1 MAVVAIVGRPNVGK
15 STLFNRII
23 GRRKAIVDDISG
35 VTRDRIYGVGSWR
48 HKEFTLVD
56 TGGLDPTVENGL
68 FSLIREQALIAI
80 EEADII
86 LFVLDTR
93 DGLTPADEEVA
104 DILRRTKKPVIVVAN
119 KAEGAGRELEA
130 AEFYGLGM
138 DNVMPVSALHGTGVG
153 DVLDELVDLLPED
166 DVVHEAPYDLRVAVI
181 GRPNTGKSTL
191 VNRILGEERLL
202 VSDVPGT
209 TQDSVDTLVEHEG
222 RRYLFVDTAG
232 VRRRSRIDQNLE
244 RYSVM
249 RAIKALERCDVCLLL
264 LESVEG
270 LVEQDIRLAGLAE
283 DRGRG
288 LVLGLNKWD
297 LMEKDGRTFD
307 QMVKEMREKLFFF
320 SHAPVISLSG
330 LTGQRVERIFGAVEE
345 VYEEGGK
352 KIPTSQFNSFIEDA
366 VERHQ
371 PPLVRGRR
379 VRFFYATQLGPHPPT
394 FLLFTNRPGEIRDN
408 YVKYLER
415 RIREEYGF
423 GGNPIRLKF
432 RRGRED
438 RHRG

>member
-23 GRRKAIVDDISG
+23 GSRKSIVDDISG

-48 HKEFTLVD
+48 DREFTLVD
-56 TGGLDPTVENGL
+56 TGGLDPTVEEGL
-68 FSLIREQALIAI
+68 FSLIREQAMVAI
-80 EEADII
+80 HEADII
-86 LFVLDTR
+86 IFVLDTR

-104 DILRRTKKPVIVVAN
+104 QILRRTKKPVLVVAN

-153 DVLDELVDLLPED
+153 DVLDELVQILPED
-166 DVVHEAPYDLRVAVI
+166 VIVPEDPCDLRVAVI

-191 VNRILGEERLL
+191 VNRILGEERHL
-202 VSDVPGT
+202 VSDIPGT

-222 RRYLFVDTAG
+222 KRYLFVDTAG
-232 VRRRSRIDQNLE
+232 VRRRSRIDRNLE

-249 RAIKALERCDVCLLL
+249 RAIKALERCDICLLL
-264 LESVEG
+264 LDSVEG
-270 LVEQDIRLAGLAE
+270 VVEQDIRLAGLAE

-288 LVLGLNKWD
+288 LVLCLNKWD
-297 LMEKDGRTFD
+297 LMEKDGRTYD
-307 QMVKEMREKLFFF
+307 QMVRDLREKLFFF

-330 LTGQRVERIFGAVEE
+330 LTGQRVNRIFAAVDE
-345 VYEEGGK
+345 VYREGGK
-352 KIPTSQFNSFIEDA
+352 RIPTSQFNSFIEDA

-408 YVKYLER
+408 YVRYLEG

-423 GGNPIRLKF
+423 KGNPIRLKF

-438 RHRG
+438 RHKG

>member
-23 GRRKAIVDDISG
+23 GRRKAIVDDVSG

-48 HKEFTLVD
+48 DKEFTLVD
-56 TGGLDPTVENGL
+56 TGGLDPSVEDGL
-68 FSLIREQALIAI
+68 FSLIREQAMVAI

-86 LFVLDTR
+86 MFVLDTR
-93 DGLTPADEEVA
+93 EGLTPGDEEVA
-104 DILRRTKKPVIVVAN
+104 DILRRTKKPVLVVAN
-119 KAEGAGRELEA
+119 KSEGAGREHEA
-130 AEFYGLGM
+130 TEFYGLGM

-153 DVLDELVDLLPED
+153 DLLDELVELLPED
-166 DVVHEAPYDLRVAVI
+166 VVVPEAPYDLRVAVI

-191 VNRILGEERLL
+191 VNRILGEERHL

-249 RAIKALERCDVCLLL
+249 RAIKALERCDICLLL
-264 LESVEG
+264 LDSGEG

-288 LVLGLNKWD
+288 LVIGLNKWD
-297 LMEKDGRTFD
+297 LMEKEPRTFD
-307 QMVKEMREKLFFF
+307 QMVKDMREKLFFF
-320 SHAPVISLSG
+320 SHAPFISISG
-330 LTGQRVERIFGAVEE
+330 LTGQRVDRIFGAIEK

-352 KIPTSQFNSFIEDA
+352 KIPTSQFNTFIQDA

-379 VRFFYATQLGPHPPT
+379 LRFFYATQLGPYPPT

-408 YVKYLER
+408 YVKYLEG
-415 RIREEYGF
+415 RIRDEYGYQ
-423 GGNPIRLKF
+423 GNPIRLKF

-438 RHRG
+438 RHRA

>member
-1 MAVVAIVGRPNVGK
+1 
-15 STLFNRII
+15 
-23 GRRKAIVDDISG
+23 
-35 VTRDRIYGVGSWR
+35 
-48 HKEFTLVD
+48 
-56 TGGLDPTVENGL
+56 VE
-68 FSLIREQALIAI
+68 
-80 EEADII
+80 
-86 LFVLDTR
+86 
-93 DGLTPADEEVA
+93 
-104 DILRRTKKPVIVVAN
+104 
-119 KAEGAGRELEA
+119 
-130 AEFYGLGM
+130 
-138 DNVMPVSALHGTGVG
+138 
-153 DVLDELVDLLPED
+153 LLPED
-166 DVVHEAPYDLRVAVI
+166 VVVQEAPYDLRVAVI

-191 VNRILGEERLL
+191 INRILGEERLL

-264 LESVEG
+264 LDSVEG
-270 LVEQDIRLAGLAE
+270 LVEQDIRLIGLAE

-320 SHAPVISLSG
+320 SHAPFISLSG
-330 LTGQRVERIFGAVEE
+330 LTGQRVGRIFGAVEE
-345 VYEEGGK
+345 VYEEAGK
-352 KIPTSQFNSFIEDA
+352 EIPTSQFNSFIEDA

-379 VRFFYATQLGPHPPT
+379 LRFYYATQVMTYPPT
-394 FLLFTNRPGEIRDN
+394 FLIFTNRPGEIRDN
-408 YVKYLER
+408 YIKYLER
-415 RIREEYGF
+415 RIRDEYGYQ
-423 GGNPIRLKF
+423 GNPIRLKF

>member
-48 HKEFTLVD
+48 DKEFTLVD
-56 TGGLDPTVENGL
+56 TGGLDPSVEDGL
-68 FSLIREQALIAI
+68 FSLIREQALVAI

-104 DILRRTKKPVIVVAN
+104 DILRRTKKPVLVVAN

-130 AEFYGLGM
+130 SEFYGLGM
-138 DNVMPVSALHGTGVG
+138 DNVMPVSALHGIGVG
-153 DVLDELVDLLPED
+153 DVLDELVEVLPED
-166 DVVHEAPYDLRVAVI
+166 VIVHEAPHDLRVAVI

-202 VSDVPGT
+202 VSDIPGT

-232 VRRRSRIDQNLE
+232 VRRRSRIDQSLE

-249 RAIKALERCDVCLLL
+249 RAIKALERCDICLLL
-264 LESVEG
+264 LDSVEG

-330 LTGQRVERIFGAVEE
+330 LTGQRVDRIFGAVEE
-345 VYEEGGK
+345 IYEEAGK
-352 KIPTSQFNSFIEDA
+352 KIPTSQFNSFIQDA

-379 VRFFYATQLGPHPPT
+379 LRFYYATQVMTHPPT
-394 FLLFTNRPGEIRDN
+394 FLIFTNRPGEIRDN
-408 YVKYLER
+408 YVKYLEG
-415 RIREEYGF
+415 RIRDEFGF
-423 GGNPIRLKF
+423 EGNPIRLKF